1 MYKIDFFPG
10 CHGHFLELVINTFTA
25 NQHFL
30 LDGPVFDS
38 NGACHL
44 YRPENYKPSILCNHF
59 SLLGHTIDSADRIIE
74 IHVPQDQ
81 LLIATINFF
90 LRSGAN
96 TTDAV
101 DIYNLDVDTFEKLS
115 NNSKT
120 QYWLD
125 NLIKLHGKHST
136 YSKSILRMEFYQ
148 RFTNMF
154 YTKRHHNA
162 FQRKGEKY
170 TFPFTAFFDFD
181 QFLLHVKQ
189 SSNFLGLEF
198 VPNDQFQTLWKDFV
212 SHNQGYQSQLRCDQ
226 IVQSLSTNQPSD
238 LNGLSIIEEA
248 WIAYKLNQPGW
259 LTQFPTDTKT
269 INPA

>member
-1 MYKIDFFPG
+1 MHKIDFFPG

-44 YRPENYKPSILCNHF
+44 YRPKNYKPCILCNHF
-59 SLLGHTIDSADRIIE
+59 SLLGHPIDSTDQIIE
-74 IHVPQDQ
+74 IHVSQDQ

-90 LRSGAN
+90 LRSGVN
-96 TTDAV
+96 INDAI
-101 DIYNLDVDTFEKLS
+101 DIYNLDVDTFKKLS
-115 NNSKT
+115 KNSKT

-148 RFTNMF
+148 RFTNTF

-189 SSNFLGLEF
+189 SSDFLRLEF
-198 VPNDQFQTLWKDFV
+198 VPNGQFQTLWKDFIL
-212 SHNQGYQSQLRCDQ
+212 HNQGYQSQLRCDQ

-238 LNGLSIIEEA
+238 LNDLSIIEEA

-259 LTQFPTDTKT
+259 LTQFPTNIKT